1 MKEVVIKLTKNDRHD
16 REKSNMIVN
25 MIIVMIIAVGII
37 LLDFVTISKLKDY
50 DSAIK
55 EAMFIQEDLPII
67 DDSSAEAEI
76 IQYQSNTYNMIEVYD
91 SELNLIMSVKFGD
104 IDDKFPVGNI
114 KEYPDLMDRLKEND
128 KGRFLVDSIESTGDQ
143 EEISFRWLVNNQ
155 GETRLIVIYSIMPVV
170 KDVWMISTICYG
182 ILIMVL
188 VLMFK
193 FILQRYTD
201 RISMYKYIS
210 ML

>member
-1 MKEVVIKLTKNDRHD
+1 
-16 REKSNMIVN
+16 MIVN

-50 DSAIK
+50 DSAIE

-76 IQYQSNTYNMIEVYD
+76 IQYQSSTYNMIEVYD
-91 SELNLIMSVKFGD
+91 SELNLIMSVKSGD
-104 IDDKFPVGNI
+104 TDDEFPVGNI